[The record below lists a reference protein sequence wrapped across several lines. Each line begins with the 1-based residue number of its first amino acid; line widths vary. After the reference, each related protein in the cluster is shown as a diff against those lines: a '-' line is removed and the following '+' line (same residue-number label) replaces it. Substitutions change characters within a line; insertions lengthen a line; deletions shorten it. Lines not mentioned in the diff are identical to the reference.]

1 MHKALLGTGLISP
14 FISCHSPVCSL
25 LFDSPCRRL
34 LADTC
39 LGASDCVF
47 FHTSSFI
54 GWTPI
59 YISRFISKK
68 YFSVKCPCPLTE
80 KDSYTFLGT
89 HMAPSIYYLALQFL
103 QYCMLHCSNLFSSL
117 FSIIL
122 LSTAEVWARG
132 LFVLFFIMTGT
143 MQNNVQKVKMG
154 LVCLRIFAE
163 APKAENDMCQVY

>member
-1 MHKALLGTGLISP
+1 MC
-14 FISCHSPVCSL
+14 SCLWLC
-25 LFDSPCRRL
+25 F
-34 LADTC
+34 
-39 LGASDCVF
+39 F

-89 HMAPSIYYLALQFL
+89 HMAPSVYYLALQFL

-122 LSTAEVWARG
+122 LSTAEVCARG
-132 LFVLFFIMTGT
+132 LFVLFLSWLVQCKIMYRKLKWDLYVSEFLLRPQRQR
-143 MQNNVQKVKMG
+143 MICVQYIRLYMWACNAG
-154 LVCLRIFAE
+154 S
-163 APKAENDMCQVY
+163 